1 MPEVKFEE
9 ALERLNEIVENLE
22 SGDLSLDES
31 LKVYEEGVKLI
42 KLCTERLNEA
52 QKKIEILVK
61 EEGKLTPK
69 PFITEEQR
77 KES

>member
-61 EEGKLTPK
+61 EEGKLTSK

>member
-61 EEGKLTPK
+61 EEGKLTTK